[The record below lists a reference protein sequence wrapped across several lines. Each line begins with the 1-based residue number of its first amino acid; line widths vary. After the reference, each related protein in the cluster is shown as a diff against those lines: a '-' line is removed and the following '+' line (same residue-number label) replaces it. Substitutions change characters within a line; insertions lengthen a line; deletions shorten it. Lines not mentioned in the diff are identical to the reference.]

1 MSFHELWSLCPA
13 ADGGRLCSYQDV
25 LNYLNLTKTNEL
37 FFMTRPVK
45 DYQQPTVVSV
55 ELLLYAIL
63 DVVRLLK
70 V

>member
-1 MSFHELWSLCPA
+1 M
-13 ADGGRLCSYQDV
+13 CSYQDV
-25 LNYLNLTKTNEL
+25 LNYLNLTKSNEL

-63 DVVRLLK
+63 DVVRLLR